1 MQPLSEL
8 LTSRH
13 SGALQVHSLN
23 SFSSPSYSSTL
34 PLPSPR
40 LASSIPSTFV
50 PSRGMLLFR
59 PAGIRLKGA
68 RCDRERLWDSV

>member
-1 MQPLSEL
+1 MGAARRLKAANSHFEKL
-8 LTSRH
+8 L
-13 SGALQVHSLN
+13 LN
-23 SFSSPSYSSTL
+23 FLLLPSASASP